1 MSERSALTIER
12 ARIFDPRTDEVREAS
27 IHIAD
32 GAIVAIGGEAPDTDR
47 PDTDRAVVDAAG
59 RLVTPGLIDAH
70 FHANACGL
78 DLLEIEASPASYV
91 AAAAR
96 QRLERA
102 LRRGFTTVRDVAGGD
117 LGLVRALDEG
127 LIDGPRYLFAGARP
141 HPDRRP
147 RRPSARRPRPVLRRR
162 APRRDRR
169 RRRQPA
175 PRRPRATA
183 HRRRT

>member
-1 MSERSALTIER
+1 M
-12 ARIFDPRTDEVREAS
+12 
-27 IHIAD
+27 
-32 GAIVAIGGEAPDTDR
+32 
-47 PDTDRAVVDAAG
+47 VDAAG

-127 LIDGPRYLFAGARP
+127 LIDGPRYLFAGRALTQTGG
-141 HPDRRP
+141 HGD
-147 RRPSARRPRPVLRRR
+147 PRPGDLDLCCGGGHLAEIVDGVDNLRLAVRERLRTGSHVIKVFASGGVVSPTDPLRLCQYSADELR
-162 APRRDRR
+162 AVCEE
-169 RRRQPA
+169 
-175 PRRPRATA
+175 ATSP
-183 HRRRT
+183 

>member
-1 MSERSALTIER
+1 M
-12 ARIFDPRTDEVREAS
+12 REAS
-27 IHIAD
+27 IHVAD

-47 PDTDRAVVDAAG
+47 LDTTRAVIDAGG

-117 LGLVRALDEG
+117 LGMVRAIDEG
-127 LIDGPRYLFAGARP
+127 LIDGPRYLLPGA
-141 HPDRRP
+141 
-147 RRPSARRPRPVLRRR
+147 PSPRPAATATL
-162 APRRDRR
+162 A
-169 RRRQPA
+169 
-175 PRRPRATA
+175 RATSA
-183 HRRRT
+183 CAAAAATSPRSSTASTTCDSWSVSDCAPGRT